1 METYAYLGIDVS
13 KSWIDCA
20 YQVQGTWQ
28 IERISNEVAPLRE
41 WLSQWQGQDEEPAVC
56 IVLEPT
62 GYYHDKVVRLAEEV
76 GIAYVMV
83 DGRKSY
89 HFMQAQG
96 HLHKHDRQA
105 ARSLAQMGMEKQLQP
120 SPIPPYM
127 KTHRERKQLQMALNA
142 LTKQRGMLKNQ
153 LHALAQLY
161 QANPLACTAL
171 EKSLEMVETQI
182 QELEQA
188 LSPSDEEEV
197 QQLVHLMRS
206 VVGIGPKSVECL
218 LTYLGDFRQFDS
230 HKQVLKFVGV
240 IPGHH
245 LSGSSVRKRARISKQ
260 GPGQIRAT
268 LYMAARAARKH
279 NHACRELYERL
290 RKRGK
295 PHKVAM
301 IAVVAKL
308 LKQVY
313 AVVTSGVEFDN
324 QYYLKYN

>member
-1 METYAYLGIDVS
+1 METYDYIGIDVS

-20 YQVQGTWQ
+20 YQDQGAWQ
-28 IERISNEVAPLRE
+28 SERVCNEVDPLRT
-41 WLSQWQGQDEEPAVC
+41 WLSQWQEQEVC
-56 IVLEPT
+56 LVLEST
-62 GYYHDKVVRLAEEV
+62 GYYHDKLVCLAEEV

-83 DGRKSY
+83 NGRKSY
-89 HFMQAQG
+89 HFMQVQG
-96 HLHKHDRQA
+96 HLHNHDRQA
-105 ARSLAQMGMEKQLQP
+105 ARSLAQMGSEKQLQP
-120 SPIPPYM
+120 PIVPSYM
-127 KTHRERKQLQMALNA
+127 KEHRQRKQLQMALNA

-153 LHALAQLY
+153 LHALEQLY
-161 QANPLACTAL
+161 QANPLAQTAL
-171 EKSLEMVETQI
+171 QSALEVVETQI
-182 QELEQA
+182 QELEKA

-197 QQLVHLMRS
+197 QRLVQLMRS

-218 LTYLGDFRQFDS
+218 LTYLGDFSQFES
-230 HKQVLKFVGV
+230 HKQLLKFVGV

-268 LYMAARAARKH
+268 LYMAARSAKKH

-290 RKRGK
+290 RKKGK

-313 AVVTSGVEFDN
+313 AVVTSEIEFDN